1 MVYTQNQFFNKL
13 VMAIHF
19 SLLVLTV
26 LFFFLPR
33 KVEAIEVLSGKAI
46 QGGLIVLQTKPGSD
60 LTING
65 KKTMVSSEGLAVT
78 GFHRDDTTNLTIQT
92 KHPDGNVQKILLKP
106 EIRVYQEQR
115 IDGLPRK
122 MVTPPDKVLE
132 RIATDRKLVI
142 SARAHASKISAFA
155 GKFSWPIKGII
166 TGVYGS
172 KRILNGKPR
181 APHYGIDI
189 AAPEG
194 TPITAPQAGIVR
206 MVSDLYFTGWTIIL
220 DHGHGVSSTFLHLK
234 NATVNVG
241 TKVKKRDV
249 IGTVG
254 STGRST
260 GAHLDWR
267 INLFSKR
274 LDPELI
280 AGPMPNR

>member
-1 MVYTQNQFFNKL
+1 MVTPK
-13 VMAIHF
+13 
-19 SLLVLTV
+19 
-26 LFFFLPR
+26 
-33 KVEAIEVLSGKAI
+33 
-46 QGGLIVLQTKPGSD
+46 
-60 LTING
+60 
-65 KKTMVSSEGLAVT
+65 GLAVV
-78 GFHRDDTTNLTIQT
+78 GFHRDDTSTLVILS
-92 KHPDGNVQKILLKP
+92 KHLDGNVRRLQLKP
-106 EIRVYQEQR
+106 KIRVYREQR

-122 MVTPPDKVLE
+122 MVTPPTEVLE
-132 RIATDRKLVI
+132 RIARDRQLVI
-142 SARAHASKISAFA
+142 SARAHASKISSFS

-166 TGVYGS
+166 TGIYGS

-194 TPITAPQAGIVR
+194 TPVSAPQAGIIR

-234 NATVNVG
+234 NAAVKLG
-241 TKVKKRDV
+241 DKVRKGEI

-267 INLFSKR
+267 INLFNKR
-274 LDPELI
+274 LDPELV
-280 AGPMPNR
+280 AGPISRK